1 MTTGAAFIWGRSWIR
16 DEIIVGHLLTHQ
28 AGIAKMATC
37 TRIVN
42 PTMVHVPWI
51 CRRLGGTVTVVAP
64 KARRCSQAA
73 GIGWCNQTLGKG
85 AVMDHVKNL
94 STPTRTGDRRGCVP
108 HAVILC
114 KQQTGYCQRTGD
126 SHHCNGQ
133 HENPSAQTLET
144 PRKSLIVLRTLH
156 HSPPSTT
163 VIVFTWL

>member
-85 AVMDHVKNL
+85 AVMDHVQNL

-108 HAVILC
+108 MPSFCVSSKPVIASEPEIVTTATANTKTHRRRPL
-114 KQQTGYCQRTGD
+114 KRP
-126 SHHCNGQ
+126 
-133 HENPSAQTLET
+133 EN
-144 PRKSLIVLRTLH
+144 R
-156 HSPPSTT
+156 
-163 VIVFTWL
+163 